1 VSEQVCS
8 AVLVGSTGVGKSTM
22 LNGMLMLTE
31 VDEITYASPS
41 FHDTAPRITVPTL
54 KKPTPMEYRLEGIQ
68 ARGVR
73 TPRSCCA
80 LRRTACTARIART
93 ARARPDSCCM
103 AAHAGVADQG
113 SADG

>member
-31 VDEITYASPS
+31 VDEITYASPA

-54 KKPTPMEYRLEGIQ
+54 KYPTPMEYRLEGIQ
-68 ARGVR
+68 ARGAR
-73 TPRSCCA
+73 LRCA
-80 LRRTACTARIART
+80 AAAHSHCACTARARL
-93 ARARPDSCCM
+93 DSCCM
-103 AAHAGVADQG
+103 AAHAGAADQG
-113 SADG
+113 PADG